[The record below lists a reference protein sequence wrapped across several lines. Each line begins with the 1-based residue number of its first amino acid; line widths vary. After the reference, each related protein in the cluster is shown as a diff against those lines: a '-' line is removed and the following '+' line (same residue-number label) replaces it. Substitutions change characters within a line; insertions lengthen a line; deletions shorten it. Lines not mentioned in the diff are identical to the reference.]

1 MKKWIKKSREKIG
14 KWEEKKNIKNIKE
27 RKMDDEEKRKKNNKC
42 KKQKQKR
49 EKKEEIL
56 FKQLLQL
63 SSIKLQIS
71 GTKIK
76 LGIPRVN
83 WENA

>member
-1 MKKWIKKSREKIG
+1 MNN
-14 KWEEKKNIKNIKE
+14 EEKG
-27 RKMDDEEKRKKNNKC
+27 RKNNKC
-42 KKQKQKR
+42 KKQS
-49 EKKEEIL
+49 KKEREIL